1 MNDSSDYEDA
11 QSYIPN
17 EDSQSKISNVSAKKS
32 TEHSKSY
39 ITYNGEK
46 FYDMDEGKYNF
57 EKNAIIADLS
67 KADEGILR
75 EAEKDECIDTNIE
88 TPIDI
93 GGLNSFN
100 DFKTKLQDKNI
111 DLQYEQT
118 NNGNSGYYITKN
130 EANKV
135 IYLKLN
141 KLYLCIQSDD
151 IANYCFNTN
160 DDKIIIKN
168 INNNITFEINKTQI
182 KIYNNTQSSDN
193 RYEYIYDIKDDRLLF
208 RNDNLDNLQSYEF
221 KQIEENNNNKGK
233 RHFLPQKQ
241 GYLSNIS
248 RTWEQKQQP
257 MNLLQALVGINQQQK
272 PKSDDKK
279 NNNYKTCLCGT
290 NCCSSYDVDVIYD
303 DIKNGN
309 DVYYNRNVEWQML
322 SLQNANKKIANNN
335 HK

>member
-1 MNDSSDYEDA
+1 MSDSSVYEDA
-11 QSYIPN
+11 QSRF
-17 EDSQSKISNVSAKKS
+17 SNVGNKQS
-32 TEHSKSY
+32 TEHDKSY
-39 ITYNGEK
+39 TIYDGEK

-67 KADEGILR
+67 KADKGILR
-75 EAEKDECIDTNIE
+75 EAEEDECIDANME

-111 DLQYEQT
+111 GLQYEQT

-141 KLYLCIQSDD
+141 KLYLCIQSND

-168 INNNITFEINKTQI
+168 INNNITFEINETQI
-182 KIYNNTQSSDN
+182 KIYNNKQSSDN
-193 RYEYIYDIKDDRLLF
+193 RYEYIYNIKDDRLFF

-221 KQIEENNNNKGK
+221 KLPEENNNNNKGE

-241 GYLSNIS
+241 GYLSNIR

-303 DIKNGN
+303 DIKNSN
-309 DVYYNRNVEWQML
+309 DVYYNGKVEWQML
-322 SLQNANKKIANNN
+322 SLQDANKKIANNN
-335 HK
+335 QK

>member
-1 MNDSSDYEDA
+1 MSDSSVYEDA
-11 QSYIPN
+11 QSRF
-17 EDSQSKISNVSAKKS
+17 SNVGNKQS
-32 TEHSKSY
+32 TEHDKSY
-39 ITYNGEK
+39 IIRNGEK

-75 EAEKDECIDTNIE
+75 EAEKDECIDANIE

-111 DLQYEQT
+111 GLQYEQT

-141 KLYLCIQSDD
+141 KLYLCIQSND

-168 INNNITFEINKTQI
+168 INNNITFEINETQI
-182 KIYNNTQSSDN
+182 KIYNNKQSSDN
-193 RYEYIYDIKDDRLLF
+193 RYEYIYNIKDDRLLF

-221 KQIEENNNNKGK
+221 KQIEENNNNNKGE

-241 GYLSNIS
+241 GYLSNIR

-303 DIKNGN
+303 DIKNSN
-309 DVYYNRNVEWQML
+309 DVYYSGNVGWQML
-322 SLQNANKKIANNN
+322 SLKEANEKIANNN
-335 HK
+335 QK